1 MTASPGV
8 PSVVL
13 NVGAQTDPGLKRTV
27 NEDSFLAELPVFLVA
42 DGMGGYEAGDRASAA
57 VVSAFRSHLLGPGVP
72 TLEDVRAAL
81 VAADAGVLEVAE
93 STSRGAGSTVTGVIL
108 VEHESTPH
116 WLVFNVGDSRVYRHD
131 AGDLEQL
138 TTDHSLGQELIDKGD
153 LTRENLNSYKDRNVI
168 TRAIGAADSTA
179 DSWLMPVTNGERL
192 LVCSDGLHSEL
203 EDEAIRAILTMSGK
217 PESATDALV
226 QRAKLNGGR
235 DNITVIV
242 IDVVSGGNTNVG
254 EFTTGALRPLGDSA
268 EYDTT
273 IKVRGA

>member
-1 MTASPGV
+1 MTVSTGPA
-8 PSVVL
+8 SVVL
-13 NVGAQTDPGLKRTV
+13 NVSALTDPGLKRTN

-57 VVSAFRSHLLGPGVP
+57 VVAAFRSHVHGPDYP
-72 TLEDVRAAL
+72 TLDDVREAL
-81 VAADAGVLEVAE
+81 IAADAGVAVVADG
-93 STSRGAGSTVTGVIL
+93 TSRGAGSTVTGVVL
-108 VEHESTPH
+108 VHHENAPH

-138 TTDHSLGQELIDKGD
+138 TTDHSLGQELIDKGE
-153 LTRENLNSYKDRNVI
+153 LLRENLSNYAERNVI

-179 DSWLMPVTNGERL
+179 DSWLMPVTTGERL

-217 PESATDALV
+217 PESAADALV

-242 IDVVSGGNTNVG
+242 IDVVSGGSAAVG
-254 EFTTGALRPLGDSA
+254 EFTTGALLVTEDSA
-268 EYDTT
+268 EFDTT
-273 IKVRGA
+273 VKVR